1 MRNFTHRALAA
12 EKRIYFVMAVCAAC
26 IFSSCSV
33 GTYMPNS
40 LNMLGTSTSVVL
52 NQANFRVV
60 RNVEVVVEINNTNL
74 QRADLERSAFA
85 ELMRLYP
92 LTGSQAYTNVVMAEV
107 RRESMGPFRALIG
120 LPKRAQ
126 HVALRATIIEF
137 LQSNGEPIASVQSP
151 NYAPQPNQY
160 QPQYQPQP
168 NQYQLQYQPNQYQ
181 PQYQPQPNQYQPQPE
196 EETTMLSEKEIRK
209 MANKTKNYCY
219 MALLVKTKRIDQDK
233 MEEIKDYFD
242 LSRIKAISLE
252 NTTSV
257 LENASKGHDKI
268 FEQFAIQ

>member
-12 EKRIYFVMAVCAAC
+12 KKRIYFVMAVCAAC

-40 LNMLGTSTSVVL
+40 LNVSGTSTSVVL
-52 NQANFRVV
+52 SQANFRVV

-74 QRADLERSAFA
+74 RRADVERSAFA

-92 LTGSQAYTNVVMAEV
+92 LTGSQAYTNVVMEEV
-107 RRESMGPFRALIG
+107 RRESMGIFRALIG

-137 LQSNGEPIASVQSP
+137 LQPNGEPIASVQSP
-151 NYAPQPNQY
+151 YYTPQAYQPQFQPQQSQY
-160 QPQYQPQP
+160 QPQGIHDSSIPT
-168 NQYQLQYQPNQYQ
+168 
-181 PQYQPQPNQYQPQPE
+181 E
-196 EETTMLSEKEIRK
+196 IKELAKKVQNR
-209 MANKTKNYCY
+209 YY
-219 MALLVKTKRIDQDK
+219 MALLFKTRMVDTTKLQQIANLFDYNYIEK
-233 MEEIKDYFD
+233 MAQQFTIND
-242 LSRIKAISLE
+242 LK
-252 NTTSV
+252 TY
-257 LENASKGHDKI
+257 SKGYDKI